1 MLHLYLMS
9 FICLNIL
16 KMTGHM
22 KDSQDD
28 AKTEIYDCI
37 RNKKKADFL
46 EVVEKLKGCTDS
58 EKIQS
63 KIEKASQYISSNWM
77 AAKYRLRKSE
87 SIKACSAEGHVYHVL
102 SSRMSTQAMG
112 WSKRGAGKMAHLR
125 EYYYNGGNMLELAKF
140 QKEKI
145 PMAAGSEDVVL
156 SASAIFASEKANR
169 SQTMIEYG
177 KYSERIHSTLTL
189 QNSKQLMFYLN
200 GKI

>member
-1 MLHLYLMS
+1 
-9 FICLNIL
+9 
-16 KMTGHM
+16 
-22 KDSQDD
+22 
-28 AKTEIYDCI
+28 
-37 RNKKKADFL
+37 
-46 EVVEKLKGCTDS
+46 
-58 EKIQS
+58 
-63 KIEKASQYISSNWM
+63 
-77 AAKYRLRKSE
+77 
-87 SIKACSAEGHVYHVL
+87 
-102 SSRMSTQAMG
+102 
-112 WSKRGAGKMAHLR
+112 MAHLR